1 VCQLLPQLAVACGVR
16 HQKIDVHRFTVFAM
30 AQGNAGSAAKIA
42 TVRKQRGTVQGV
54 QHMGNALVVRAV
66 KLHG

>member
-1 VCQLLPQLAVACGVR
+1 MPLPPQLAVACGVG
-16 HQKIDVHRFTVFAM
+16 HQKIDVYRFTVFAVVLH
-30 AQGNAGSAAKIA
+30 AGAAAKIA

-54 QHMGNALVVRAV
+54 QHMSNALVVGAV